1 MAKSKSCVNCLWCWP
16 EIHGEEGYRCYNPQS
31 PGYHRIPTYR
41 CDKWEIHATPCSKGL
56 EWDDPKLTYRKSR
69 KGWYE

>member
-56 EWDDPKLTYRKSR
+56 EWDDPKLTYRKNR